1 MNEERVEEPGAI
13 PSKPPGVLQELFS
26 VDVRSLAVLRIGIA
40 LLVMVD
46 LARRIEWT
54 RLFHS
59 DYGVLTA
66 SQASEFL
73 GPGYWSLYW
82 LNGSPWFAS
91 TLFVVTGLAAA
102 GLLVGYQTRWMTAAC
117 LVLVWSLQICNPM
130 ILTAGHILM
139 RMMLFWMLFLPVATV
154 WSVDASRRKRQVG
167 PRQILSMGSA
177 AILLQIAYMYF
188 FSGLAK
194 WNPYWTGGS
203 ALQYAMNFEMYV
215 KPAGQWL
222 AQYPDWL
229 QFLTLLTLAAEILG
243 PVLMFIPRCSGWFRG
258 FFMGFFWLLHLSIWL
273 TMSIGLF
280 SMVAMLAWVV
290 FIPTEIWNVLLG
302 ERAGTRSAPQVMAV
316 RRGKWFSGGI
326 ATVFLV
332 YITLQNILFLFPQKS
347 NLTEASTSQTQE
359 AADAVEIFGRITMTI
374 QQFRMFDTPP
384 LYDPWY
390 EYGATLMDGRQVEL
404 FTGLFTPL
412 GQRPESV
419 YDAMQ
424 NQYWRRFHWGLTTHP
439 SNPPDKIQVYEQIRQ
454 RLLLEIVERWNDRN
468 PNNPVVTAW
477 LKCYL
482 EPIEL
487 DRVDSEEPPAATQP
501 ILWASYPRPSGDSP

>member
-1 MNEERVEEPGAI
+1 V
-13 PSKPPGVLQELFS
+13 
-26 VDVRSLAVLRIGIA
+26 
-40 LLVMVD
+40 
-46 LARRIEWT
+46 
-54 RLFHS
+54 
-59 DYGVLTA
+59 
-66 SQASEFL
+66 
-73 GPGYWSLYW
+73 
-82 LNGSPWFAS
+82 
-91 TLFVVTGLAAA
+91 
-102 GLLVGYQTRWMTAAC
+102 
-117 LVLVWSLQICNPM
+117 
-130 ILTAGHILM
+130 
-139 RMMLFWMLFLPVATV
+139 
-154 WSVDASRRKRQVG
+154 
-167 PRQILSMGSA
+167 GSA

-194 WNPYWTGGS
+194 WNPYWIGGS
-203 ALQYAMNFEMYV
+203 AMQYAMNFEMYV

-229 QFLTLLTLAAEILG
+229 QFLTLLTLAAEIFG
-243 PVLMFIPRCSGWFRG
+243 PVLMFIPRYSGWFRG

-280 SMVAMLAWVV
+280 SVVAMLAWVV
-290 FIPTEIWNVLLG
+290 FIPAEIWNVFLG
-302 ERAGTRSAPQVMAV
+302 EGAGTRSASQVMAV

-347 NLTEASTSQTQE
+347 NLTEASASQIQE
-359 AADAVEIFGRITMTI
+359 ATNAVENFGRITMTI

-404 FTGLFTPL
+404 FTGQFTPL

-424 NQYWRRFHWGLTTHP
+424 NQYWRRLHWSLTTHP
-439 SNPPDKIQVYEQIRQ
+439 SNPPEKIQVYEQIRQ
-454 RLLLEIVERWNDRN
+454 RLLLKIVERWNDRN
-468 PNNPVVTAW
+468 PNNPVVAAW

-487 DRVDSEEPPAATQP
+487 DRVDSAEPSAATLP
-501 ILWASYPRPSGDSP
+501 ILWASYQRPAGDFP

>member
-1 MNEERVEEPGAI
+1 
-13 PSKPPGVLQELFS
+13 
-26 VDVRSLAVLRIGIA
+26 
-40 LLVMVD
+40 
-46 LARRIEWT
+46 
-54 RLFHS
+54 
-59 DYGVLTA
+59 
-66 SQASEFL
+66 
-73 GPGYWSLYW
+73 
-82 LNGSPWFAS
+82 
-91 TLFVVTGLAAA
+91 
-102 GLLVGYQTRWMTAAC
+102 
-117 LVLVWSLQICNPM
+117 
-130 ILTAGHILM
+130 
-139 RMMLFWMLFLPVATV
+139 
-154 WSVDASRRKRQVG
+154 
-167 PRQILSMGSA
+167 
-177 AILLQIAYMYF
+177 
-188 FSGLAK
+188 
-194 WNPYWTGGS
+194 
-203 ALQYAMNFEMYV
+203 
-215 KPAGQWL
+215 
-222 AQYPDWL
+222 
-229 QFLTLLTLAAEILG
+229 
-243 PVLMFIPRCSGWFRG
+243 MFIPRCSGWFRG

-280 SMVAMLAWVV
+280 SIVAMLAWVV
-290 FIPTEIWNVLLG
+290 FIPAEIWNVLLG
-302 ERAGTRSAPQVMAV
+302 ERAGTRSGPQVMAV

-359 AADAVEIFGRITMTI
+359 ASGAVEIFGRITMTI

-404 FTGLFTPL
+404 FTGQFTPL

-424 NQYWRRFHWGLTTHP
+424 NQYWRRLHWGLTTHP

-454 RLLLEIVERWNDRN
+454 RLLLKIVERWNDRN

-501 ILWASYPRPSGDSP
+501 VLWASYRRPSGDVP